1 MPSDLPSEL
10 ARWFQNTQ
18 RLLDRFAETAEQQK
32 QLHAMVANLVCENEE
47 LREEIN
53 NLRNM
58 VTRLTGQRAEMAQA
72 LRGLAAYVTAVK
84 DHVLRQSRE
93 GTSSE

>member
-10 ARWFQNTQ
+10 IRWFQNMQ
-18 RLLDRFAETAEQQK
+18 RMLDRLAQTAEQQNE
-32 QLHAMVANLVCENEE
+32 LHAMVARLVRENGE
-47 LREEIN
+47 LRAEMD

-58 VTRLTGQRAEMAQA
+58 VTRLTGQRAETAQA
-72 LRGLAAYVTAVK
+72 LRGLAAYVTAAK
-84 DHVLRQSRE
+84 DEVMRRSRE

>member
-10 ARWFQNTQ
+10 IRWFQNVQ
-18 RLLDRFAETAEQQK
+18 RMLDRLAQAAERQN
-32 QLHAMVANLVCENEE
+32 QLDAMVERLVRENGE
-47 LREEIN
+47 LREEMD

-58 VTRLTGQRAEMAQA
+58 VIRLTGQRAETAQA
-72 LRGLAAYVTAVK
+72 LRGLTAYVTAVR
-84 DHVLRQSRE
+84 DEVMRRSRE